1 MPHVSCLFS
10 CSWFSSRFVS
20 PQDLS
25 STALT
30 VTKAIDAPSFVWASE
45 VFPTTLRAKG
55 VSLAVF
61 AYFAGT
67 ITFSTPAP
75 VELNS
80 M

>member
-1 MPHVSCLFS
+1 MHFLYFLIRGFLPGLHPLVTGF
-10 CSWFSSRFVS
+10 RE
-20 PQDLS
+20 
-25 STALT
+25 ALT
-30 VTKAIDAPSFVWASE
+30 VCKGVDAPSFVWASE

-61 AYFAGT
+61 AYFVGT

-75 VELNS
+75 VALNS